1 MGKLL
6 IVFVIAGIGWYIQNN
21 FDFQSWKNDA
31 MDTMKKEKTINTMNS
46 KRAHDQEDINE
57 VINR

>member
-6 IVFVIAGIGWYIQNN
+6 IDFVIAGIGRYIKNN
-21 FDFQSWKNDA
+21 IDFQSWKNDD

-46 KRAHDQEDINE
+46 KRAQDQEDINE

>member
-21 FDFQSWKNDA
+21 VDFESWKSDA
-31 MDTMKKEKTINTMNS
+31 IDTMKKEKTINTMNS
-46 KRAHDQEDINE
+46 KRANDQEDIYE

>member
-21 FDFQSWKNDA
+21 FDFDSFKKDA

-46 KRAHDQEDINE
+46 KRAQDQEDIYE